1 MSTRVYIFAGFLD
14 SGKTTF
20 INDTLS
26 NPDFYNGEDTLLISF
41 EEGEV
46 PYQEN
51 ILKRAHTNLE
61 ILDHEN
67 YTTNDLM
74 ALENK
79 YHPTQILIEANGMM
93 DLNAFVKEIVPE
105 NWNVV
110 QVLTTIDTTTFSMY
124 VSNMRSLVYGQ
135 VVFSDLVIFNRYNR
149 NVKKSSLRNNIKAIN
164 SNAQIIYELPD
175 GTIDTLN
182 TEEEMPFDINQV
194 RIEIL
199 DHDFGIF
206 CMDVMDHP
214 RKYEGKTIKI
224 KGKFIGL
231 DRVLDNGFVLGRQA
245 MVCCEQDTSLIGLI
259 CISPLAKKLIPEE
272 WVSVEGKIQV
282 EYDAEY
288 QMDVPVLPVDHL
300 EVVPPLDNPYVTFD

>member
-26 NPDFYNGEDTLLISF
+26 NPDFYLGEDTLLVSF

-46 PYQEN
+46 PYDMQV
-51 ILKRAHTNLE
+51 LKRAATTLVT
-61 ILDHEN
+61 LDHEN
-67 YTTNDLM
+67 YTAKDLDD
-74 ALENK
+74 LVTK
-79 YHPTQILIEANGMM
+79 YQPTQILVEANGMM

-105 NWNVV
+105 SWNVV
-110 QVLTTIDTTTFSMY
+110 QVLTTFDTTTFSMY
-124 VSNMRSLVYGQ
+124 VNNMRSLVYGQ
-135 VVFSDLVIFNRYNR
+135 VVFSDLVIFNRYDR

-182 TEEEMPFDINQV
+182 TEEEMPFDISKD
-194 RIEIL
+194 RIEVL

-206 CMDVMDHP
+206 CMDIMDHP
-214 RKYEGKTIKI
+214 KKYEGKTIKI

-259 CISPLAKKLIPEE
+259 CISPLAKKLIPDE

-282 EYDAEY
+282 EYDPEY
-288 QMDVPVLPVDHL
+288 QMVVPVLPVDNL
-300 EVVPPLDNPYVTFD
+300 EVVKPLENPYVTFD

>member
-51 ILKRAHTNLE
+51 ILKRANTNLE

-74 ALENK
+74 TLENK

-135 VVFSDLVIFNRYNR
+135 VVFSD
-149 NVKKSSLRNNIKAIN
+149 
-164 SNAQIIYELPD
+164 
-175 GTIDTLN
+175 
-182 TEEEMPFDINQV
+182 
-194 RIEIL
+194 
-199 DHDFGIF
+199 
-206 CMDVMDHP
+206 
-214 RKYEGKTIKI
+214 
-224 KGKFIGL
+224 
-231 DRVLDNGFVLGRQA
+231 
-245 MVCCEQDTSLIGLI
+245 
-259 CISPLAKKLIPEE
+259 
-272 WVSVEGKIQV
+272 
-282 EYDAEY
+282 
-288 QMDVPVLPVDHL
+288 
-300 EVVPPLDNPYVTFD
+300 